1 MLKGSV
7 LITIYNLTEHQLN
20 NICHYFETKNISKI
34 KLKDI
39 NGKGIEKSK
48 TFLTKIVEIDFT
60 SINSQWN
67 FIKSLNLIR
76 NNIVHNGS
84 ILPDDSSHKLNRIV
98 ESCPKLSG
106 EPGREL
112 IINDGF
118 IQQTIDVLME
128 FFNGFFKIILNK
140 LELNQTIQATG
151 KNTGSDK

>member
-84 ILPDDSSHKLNRIV
+84 ILPDDSSRGGDSV
-98 ESCPKLSG
+98 
-106 EPGREL
+106 
-112 IINDGF
+112 
-118 IQQTIDVLME
+118 
-128 FFNGFFKIILNK
+128 
-140 LELNQTIQATG
+140 
-151 KNTGSDK
+151 